1 MDKTKRY
8 LSVAFVVVLAI
19 VIVVSLIGMI
29 LLKKKPVILQGQIE
43 ATEIRISGKLP
54 GRIDTFLVKEG
65 QNVRQGDTLVVINS
79 PEALAKY
86 QQVNAMENIAKY
98 QHQKVDEGT
107 RKQIIASLQQLWNK
121 SKSDLQLAKIT
132 YDRVNALYKDSVV
145 TSQRKDEVEA
155 MYKAAE
161 AAERAAYSQYQ
172 MAVDGAQIQDKES
185 ARSLVT
191 AAQGTVEEV
200 AALLQDARLT
210 APESGQISAIF
221 PKRGELVGA
230 GMPIMNLV
238 VLDDVHVVLNVR
250 EDRLPLFRMGGTFVA
265 DVPAIDQKDIE
276 FKINYISP
284 LGSFATWKSTKQTG
298 SYDRFRYEY
307 DTTPMTLVS
316 KTNITKQQATNQAV
330 AKAVAWSIIGSV
342 NWIGTVAALA
352 NSIGDA
358 IYGMNQAGTMHAYSS
373 VRTKYKVNVITG
385 NRTVAAQWRIATF
398 KLYNSSGGLEDVRTH
413 TIKTK

>member
-8 LSVAFVVVLAI
+8 LSVAFVAVLAI

-161 AAERAAYSQYQ
+161 AAERATYSQYQ

-210 APESGQISAIF
+210 APESGQISAI
-221 PKRGELVGA
+221 
-230 GMPIMNLV
+230 LV

-250 EDRLPLFRMGGTFVA
+250 EDRLPLFKMGGTFVA
-265 DVPAIDQKDIE
+265 DVPAIDKKDIE

-298 SYDRFRYEY
+298 SYDLRTFEIHALPVEKVEGLR
-307 DTTPMTLVS
+307 PGM
-316 KTNITKQQATNQAV
+316 
-330 AKAVAWSIIGSV
+330 SV
-342 NWIGTVAALA
+342 
-352 NSIGDA
+352 
-358 IYGMNQAGTMHAYSS
+358 
-373 VRTKYKVNVITG
+373 
-385 NRTVAAQWRIATF
+385 
-398 KLYNSSGGLEDVRTH
+398 LYQLP
-413 TIKTK
+413 

>member
-8 LSVAFVVVLAI
+8 LSVAFVAVLAI

-145 TSQRKDEVEA
+145 TSQRKASSNTTKFMIGIPAPTNSPRFGKIAEICPDSGAVNRA
-155 MYKAAE
+155 SCKRAATSSTVPC
-161 AAERAAYSQYQ
+161 AAVTNERAL
-172 MAVDGAQIQDKES
+172 
-185 ARSLVT
+185 SLSCICAPST
-191 AAQGTVEEV
+191 A
-200 AALLQDARLT
+200 
-210 APESGQISAIF
+210 I
-221 PKRGELVGA
+221 
-230 GMPIMNLV
+230 
-238 VLDDVHVVLNVR
+238 
-250 EDRLPLFRMGGTFVA
+250 
-265 DVPAIDQKDIE
+265 
-276 FKINYISP
+276 
-284 LGSFATWKSTKQTG
+284 
-298 SYDRFRYEY
+298 
-307 DTTPMTLVS
+307 
-316 KTNITKQQATNQAV
+316 
-330 AKAVAWSIIGSV
+330 
-342 NWIGTVAALA
+342 
-352 NSIGDA
+352 
-358 IYGMNQAGTMHAYSS
+358 
-373 VRTKYKVNVITG
+373 
-385 NRTVAAQWRIATF
+385 
-398 KLYNSSGGLEDVRTH
+398 
-413 TIKTK
+413 

>member
-8 LSVAFVVVLAI
+8 LSVAFVAVLAI

-250 EDRLPLFRMGGTFVA
+250 EDRLPLFKMGGTFVADVPAAQGTVEEVAALLQDARLTAPESGQISAIFPKRGELVGAGMPIMNLVVLDDVHVVLNVREDRLPLFKMGGTFVA
-265 DVPAIDQKDIE
+265 DVPAIDKKDIE

-298 SYDRFRYEY
+298 SYDLRTFEIHALPVEKVEGLR
-307 DTTPMTLVS
+307 PGM
-316 KTNITKQQATNQAV
+316 
-330 AKAVAWSIIGSV
+330 SV
-342 NWIGTVAALA
+342 
-352 NSIGDA
+352 
-358 IYGMNQAGTMHAYSS
+358 
-373 VRTKYKVNVITG
+373 
-385 NRTVAAQWRIATF
+385 
-398 KLYNSSGGLEDVRTH
+398 LYQLP
-413 TIKTK
+413 

>member
-1 MDKTKRY
+1 MDGTRKY
-8 LSVAFVVVLAI
+8 LSVAFVGVLAAVV
-19 VIVVSLIGMI
+19 VISVVGML

-65 QNVRQGDTLVVINS
+65 QNVRQGDTLVIINS

-98 QHQKVDEGT
+98 QHQKIDDGT
-107 RKQIIASLQQLWNK
+107 RKQITASLLELWNK
-121 SKSDLQLAKIT
+121 SKSDLQLAKVT
-132 YDRVNALYKDSVV
+132 YDRINILYKDSVV

-155 MYKAAE
+155 MYKAAV
-161 AAERAAYSQYQ
+161 AGERAAFNQYQ
-172 MAVDGAQIQDKES
+172 MALDGAQVQDKES

-200 AALLQDARLT
+200 AALLQDARLV
-210 APESGQISAIF
+210 APESGQISTIF

-250 EDRLPLFRMGGTFVA
+250 EDRLPLFKMGGIFKA
-265 DVPAIDQKDIE
+265 DIPAIEGKGIE
-276 FKINYISP
+276 FTVNYISP

-298 SYDRFRYEY
+298 SYDLRTFE
-307 DTTPMTLVS
+307 
-316 KTNITKQQATNQAV
+316 IHAV
-330 AKAVAWSIIGSV
+330 PTQRAEGLRPGMSV
-342 NWIGTVAALA
+342 
-352 NSIGDA
+352 
-358 IYGMNQAGTMHAYSS
+358 
-373 VRTKYKVNVITG
+373 
-385 NRTVAAQWRIATF
+385 
-398 KLYNSSGGLEDVRTH
+398 LYHLQ
-413 TIKTK
+413 